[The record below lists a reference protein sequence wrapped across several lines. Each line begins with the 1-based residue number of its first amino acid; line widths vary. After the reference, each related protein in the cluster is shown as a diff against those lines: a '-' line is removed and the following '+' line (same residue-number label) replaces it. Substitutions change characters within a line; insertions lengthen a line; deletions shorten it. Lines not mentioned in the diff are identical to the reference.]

1 MPQNTLEE
9 NDNWEITIQKKID
22 ENYYLVSAPNGDNQI
37 MSSED
42 LLLFYQN
49 RKKKNNRQR
58 TKN

>member
-9 NDNWEITIQKKID
+9 NDKWEITIQKKID
-22 ENYYLVSAPNGDNQI
+22 ENYYLVSAPNGDNQV

-49 RKKKNNRQR
+49 RKKREK
-58 TKN
+58 